1 MATEKNLVE
10 FRKSH
15 PIDFK
20 LLDQDEQAVLYI
32 SEDKDDWKLHLT
44 IANTSSQ
51 AITMVDGQ
59 GGVSSDKHH
68 HFALLFRPGTL
79 SKRTLDLL
87 GSDDYARVLR
97 TADWEIAQIGQPATN
112 ETESNKLVTLFLLY
126 QGANKTLA
134 VGETR
139 TIEFSGISAAPGSGS
154 RGTQVELIPHQ
165 LQFASDNTP
174 ITASRTQYMHVT
186 NHSGRKN
193 IPLHVAVVDGNR
205 VLNGATDATITLRM
219 TNVCRN
225 KDGGTSSHISFRGPN
240 SKTGEPQ
247 TKLVVSY
254 DKGSEEWDL
263 GDADAKVT
271 ATWKDKEGQDK
282 TVDGTS
288 IGKLSE
294 QPAWEIIFPDD
305 IDLVLNASIN
315 VTITGLK
322 VASNAGHANVYL
334 HYENIPGYWDGQFV
348 CSVEKGPIVVKDG
361 NVGIGLANP
370 GAAKLAVDGKL
381 AVNGSLTVTGP
392 SDLLGTPVLK
402 VEGWTHL
409 QVDKEQFLFLRDIPK
424 VYDAQG
430 GIHLFTS
437 KSKLLVAQNFD
448 QKGQPVPLP
457 EIHLVADKVG
467 IGTTAPSA
475 KLEIGGDVKM
485 SFGPGAEGLHFMR
498 NNNGNPGIFVTGTY
512 GANAGLTIANVDGG
526 NIAMINLCAEKVMV
540 KNLETSG
547 VIVGVQRTKDEWDS
561 SYPKLKNATYW
572 EGEVNASKISEF
584 SVALSGKGATPAI
597 IAGSGI
603 PQKGGESCQYHYAI
617 VGSKPTM
624 INLNSGE
631 AKTFIIDHP
640 VEKEKYLVHA
650 TLEGPE
656 AAVYYRGTARL
667 YAGKAVIEMPAYFE
681 ALTRREGR
689 TILLTNLDGFDQLA
703 VQTQDGEKIK
713 HGKFVVISRDPASN
727 QAFDWE
733 VKAVRRDAGDLDVEP
748 NKSDL
753 GVERFGPY
761 TYGVPRK
768 NVH

>member
-20 LLDQDEQAVLYI
+20 LLDQDDQAVLYI

-51 AITMVDGQ
+51 AITMTDGQ
-59 GGVSSDKHH
+59 GDEVSSTNH
-68 HFALLFRPGTL
+68 HFALRFRPGTL

-87 GSDDYARVLR
+87 GSDDYARVSR
-97 TADWEIAQIGQPATN
+97 TADWEIARIGRPASN
-112 ETESNKLVTLFLLY
+112 ETESNKPVTLFLLY

-165 LQFASDNTP
+165 LHFASDNTS

-205 VLNGATDATITLRM
+205 LLNGDQAATIKLRM
-219 TNVCRN
+219 TNVSKP
-225 KDGGTSSHISFRGPN
+225 KDATKDETEDETKSSAIVFRGPN
-240 SKTGEPQ
+240 SPTGEPQ
-247 TKLVVSY
+247 SKLVLSY
-254 DKGSEEWDL
+254 ENGNEEWQL
-263 GDADAKVT
+263 GTVKDVAVPPNAHQNPGKQGELPEWVITFPGDDVRLEYGQHIEITLTGVT
-271 ATWKDKEGQDK
+271 VSPKAGQ
-282 TVDGTS
+282 
-288 IGKLSE
+288 
-294 QPAWEIIFPDD
+294 
-305 IDLVLNASIN
+305 
-315 VTITGLK
+315 
-322 VASNAGHANVYL
+322 ANVYL

-361 NVGIGLANP
+361 NVGIGLAAQTDTKLAISGALAFDEHKPGQLIHLWQKSNGIGVQNRTTYFRSWGNFAWFRGGAHAENTFDP
-370 GAAKLAVDGKL
+370 GADGAVSMVIDYWG
-381 AVNGSLTVTGP
+381 
-392 SDLLGTPVLK
+392 
-402 VEGWTHL
+402 
-409 QVDKEQFLFLRDIPK
+409 R
-424 VYDAQG
+424 
-430 GIHLFTS
+430 
-437 KSKLLVAQNFD
+437 
-448 QKGQPVPLP
+448 
-457 EIHLVADKVG
+457 VG
-467 IGTTAPSA
+467 VGTTEPHA

-512 GANAGLTIANVDGG
+512 GDNAGLTIANGDGG

-561 SYPKLKNATYW
+561 SYPNLKNATYW

-624 INLNSGE
+624 INLTSGE